1 MGAENRPRL
10 TELLLPGAASAWE
23 KIGFAPREGA
33 FQLGEVTCG
42 VGADG
47 PSWAFD
53 QGGDM
58 PDALCGIATAES
70 AARQAEGDPSEQ
82 PNGAFK
88 IDHVVVVSEA
98 PSQTKAA
105 LERFGLIGKG
115 ARSFGSGDAERSQCF
130 FWSGELLIEL
140 VGPAAEK
147 ADASPLARIW
157 GVTFVVDDFAPL
169 LALAEGLVAG
179 PRDAI
184 QPGRQI
190 ATVATQ
196 LELGVELA
204 FMSPYAKRSKS

>member
-1 MGAENRPRL
+1 VGAENRPRL
-10 TELLLPGAASAWE
+10 TGLLLPGAASSWE
-23 KIGFAPREGA
+23 KIGFAPRGGA
-33 FQLGEVTCG
+33 FRLGQVTCA
-42 VGADG
+42 VGAAE

-53 QGGDM
+53 QGGDKA
-58 PDALCGIATAES
+58 DALCGIATAES
-70 AARQAEGDPSEQ
+70 AAVVADGDPARQ

-115 ARSFGSGDAERSQCF
+115 ARSVGSGDSERSQCF

-147 ADASPLARIW
+147 SDASPLARIW

-169 LALAEGLVAG
+169 LTLAEGLVTG

-190 ATVATQ
+190 ATIGLQ
-196 LELGVELA
+196 HELGVELA
-204 FMSPYAKRSKS
+204 FMSPHVKRSAA